1 MVKLHPF
8 RLADDLAEDRPL
20 NALSSH
26 AAEDQPESRTSLR
39 PNAFPSE
46 KSFKKR

>member
-8 RLADDLAEDRPL
+8 KLADDLAEDRPL
-20 NALSSH
+20 HELSSH

-39 PNAFPSE
+39 PPFLSE
-46 KSFKKR
+46 KFKKR